1 MHQKASKG
9 ISTAELKARTSD
21 DSGGEKEG
29 RKQQGRISAR
39 STQHIQLFK
48 AEDANVHSTR
58 PRNDCRAMFSL
69 LRFCATAALMT
80 AADGF
85 GLRPGPAKRIASK
98 GSPLVDEALDCYPF
112 VIKPEERAGL
122 AGTFNEMARLYGD
135 EAALDFVKTMP
146 QVRPVLG
153 NNIMRLR
160 QHPVLSDI
168 PQTLK
173 FNKENF
179 EPCLDSWSEQ
189 FTLKKAQ
196 SMVRRNPGLLGVR
209 PETTDD
215 AEASMLFSYI
225 VAYTRP
231 LPKIIGVGG
240 LLAIATAGINQ

>member
-1 MHQKASKG
+1 
-9 ISTAELKARTSD
+9 
-21 DSGGEKEG
+21 
-29 RKQQGRISAR
+29 
-39 STQHIQLFK
+39 
-48 AEDANVHSTR
+48 
-58 PRNDCRAMFSL
+58 MFNI
-69 LRFCATAALMT
+69 LRLCATAAALIT

-85 GLRPGPAKRIASK
+85 GLRPGPAKKIASK

-112 VIKPEERAGL
+112 VIKPEEKAGL

-135 EAALDFVKTMP
+135 ETALDFVKTMP
-146 QVRPVLG
+146 QVCPVLG
-153 NNIMRLR
+153 NIQTGTASYLNN
-160 QHPVLSDI
+160 I

-173 FNKENF
+173 FNKDNF

-189 FTLKKAQ
+189 FTLERAQ

-231 LPKIIGVGG
+231 LPKIIGVAG
-240 LLAIATAGINQ
+240 LLAIATAGIIQ

>member
-153 NNIMRLR
+153 NIYYVQTAAASRLKR
-160 QHPVLSDI
+160 YSTDTQIQQGKFRALSRLVVGAI
-168 PQTLK
+168 HVEESSKHGQTQ
-173 FNKENF
+173 
-179 EPCLDSWSEQ
+179 PW
-189 FTLKKAQ
+189 
-196 SMVRRNPGLLGVR
+196 
-209 PETTDD
+209 
-215 AEASMLFSYI
+215 
-225 VAYTRP
+225 
-231 LPKIIGVGG
+231 
-240 LLAIATAGINQ
+240 TAWCSTGNDG

>member
-146 QVRPVLG
+146 Q
-153 NNIMRLR
+153 
-160 QHPVLSDI
+160 
-168 PQTLK
+168 TLK